1 MSARGYFL
9 TSWALILQAMSEV
22 TRILSAIEQGDPSAA
37 EQLLPLVYDELRRL
51 AARKLALEKPGQ
63 TLDATA
69 LVHEAYL
76 RLVGPADAQRWR
88 DRGHFF
94 AAAAEAM
101 RRILVEHARRKRA
114 EKRGGGGRR
123 FQLSEAD
130 RVVIPDPDTLLTV
143 DEVLGQLAGEDP
155 GSAAVARLRLFAG
168 LSIEE
173 AAAAL
178 GVSRATA
185 FRDWA
190 YARALLTAALAGE
203 TNLGNP

>member
-1 MSARGYFL
+1 
-9 TSWALILQAMSEV
+9 MSEV
-22 TRILSAIEQGDPSAA
+22 TRILSALEQGDAHAA

-51 AARKLALEKPGQ
+51 AAHQLAHEKPGQ

-76 RLVGPADAQRWR
+76 RLVGPDDAARWR

-101 RRILVEHARRKRA
+101 RRILVEQARRKRA
-114 EKRGGGGRR
+114 AKRGGGGRR
-123 FQLSEAD
+123 FELSEAD
-130 RVVIPDPDTLLTV
+130 RIVIPDPDTLLSV
-143 DEVLGQLAGEDP
+143 DEALERLARDDP
-155 GSAAVARLRLFAG
+155 GAAAVARLRLFAG
-168 LSIEE
+168 LSVEE

-190 YARALLTAALAGE
+190 FARATLTAALAGADDPE
-203 TNLGNP
+203 KP